1 MASIPASTTQ
11 EEEEAPVR
19 HLVLCPCGV
28 VNDPRLPGFQMGGGE
43 YVSEAYGVYETEHFL
58 DEDEMVQEEEEEHVY
73 EGEYEG
79 SDRVVLGVVSTVGDK
94 DEKDDEGEG
103 GNQTD
108 EMNAVEEVGV
118 VAAAPPP
125 ATARRGRRRTTAA
138 SANRFGRYDLDLD
151 IREMIYGHLEPC
163 DLTGLLSLSKSWHG
177 VRARMHSWLCKRF
190 LGLDERVRAG
200 FKPLPPKTII
210 QTNAGPV
217 WPEDCLCQ
225 PRRTIGNVDAAL
237 ASLPQLAAAVTT
249 LQRALSLKS
258 VRLHMKELTG
268 RRYSFRGLSLGQE
281 SALSC
286 ITVGDVHQLA
296 KWWTGEIDLGRHR
309 NSLVMLEGS
318 RGIQMRHL
326 DAPLITYLREEES
339 RLEYSLPVV
348 RAHWCCGSRS
358 APRWTQPTVGSLR
371 PADHNQTHPSIAA
384 VTQPG
389 FLRELP
395 ASVALRI
402 QQAGLPLPTSR
413 FVLTDEFILW
423 HYF

>member
-1 MASIPASTTQ
+1 MASIPASAMQT
-11 EEEEAPVR
+11 PVR
-19 HLVLCPCGV
+19 HLVLCPCGR
-28 VNDPRLPGFQMGGGE
+28 VNDPQLPGYRVGSE
-43 YVSEAYGVYETEHFL
+43 Y
-58 DEDEMVQEEEEEHVY
+58 EDETDGANQDDFFVYDDEHMFYDDERVQEEEEEYVY

-79 SDRVVLGVVSTVGDK
+79 SDRVVLGVSTVDDDGNGE
-94 DEKDDEGEG
+94 DE
-103 GNQTD
+103 TD
-108 EMNAVEEVGV
+108 EMNPAEEVGV
-118 VAAAPPP
+118 AAATPLP

-151 IREMIYGHLEPC
+151 ILEMIYGHLEPC

-268 RRYSFRGLSLGQE
+268 KRYSFRGLSLGQE